1 MLFVNRERELVL
13 LEKEHKKALEGQGR
27 VVVIEGPA
35 GMGKTALLEEFLKRS
50 NEKGRIA
57 RGRESSQFHPYSLIE
72 EALGGETSVKR
83 LSEEYT
89 KRRFEEA

>member
-1 MLFVNRERELVL
+1 MNAFREQGKG
-13 LEKEHKKALEGQGR
+13 EKEHKKALEGQGR